1 MEMEIL
7 KESLI
12 QKEKFRITANKLLN
26 NCFIIKKK
34 DDTRNDYIFIIQNKD
49 LFNEYFDLLG
59 YRLEINEMQGV
70 VALTS
75 QQGTGRLRLKKIES
89 ILLLI
94 LRLLYIEKR
103 KELSLNEEVVVL
115 TDEIHQKYTMLKLEV
130 KANLDKTTLR
140 DTVRLFKRY
149 NIVANIDSDITMSDA
164 KIRIFPSV
172 LFAVPNDNLSSLYEA
187 INAKL
192 NKYVNGG
199 ELSDDEET
207 FQMYSE
213 GHANKRGT

>member
-1 MEMEIL
+1 MEIL
-7 KESLI
+7 KESVI
-12 QKEKFRITANKLLN
+12 QKDKFKLAANKLLN

-103 KELSLNEEVVVL
+103 RELSLNEEVVVL
-115 TDEIHQKYTMLKLEV
+115 TEEIHQKYTMLKLEA

-140 DTVRLFKRY
+140 DTLRLFKRY
-149 NIVANIDSDITMSDA
+149 NIVSNLDSDITMSEA
-164 KIRIFPSV
+164 RIRIYPSV
-172 LFAVPNDNLSSLYEA
+172 LFAVPNDNLSSLYEG
-187 INAKL
+187 IMEKL
-192 NKYVNGG
+192 NKYMKGG
-199 ELSDDEET
+199 EPSDDEET
-207 FQMYSE
+207 VQDQ
-213 GHANKRGT
+213 AD